1 MFCGWAEA
9 KQMCQA
15 VIWDFEA
22 GLRRRRSCGKLG
34 AARSA
39 LLQNRATEGQSDK
52 ETRLTS
58 SSTLGFSPPLGAFG
72 TA

>member
-15 VIWDFEA
+15 VTWDFEA
-22 GLRRRRSCGKLG
+22 GLRRRRSCGKLD

-39 LLQNRATEGQSDK
+39 LLQQQSD
-52 ETRLTS
+52 R
-58 SSTLGFSPPLGAFG
+58 G
-72 TA
+72 TERQRNQTDLQ